1 MHSHFKYSRLVHVDC
16 HITLIL
22 HDCHITLISH
32 DLTQLSHDL
41 TQLSHDLT
49 QLSIMTIVTVPCSLL
64 QHSSHFEV
72 TGDGVEVEGVTMKY
86 FYETAVIGGV
96 IR

>member
-41 TQLSHDLT
+41 TQLS
-49 QLSIMTIVTVPCSLL
+49 IMTIITVPCSLL

>member
-1 MHSHFKYSRLVHVDC
+1 M
-16 HITLIL
+16 
-22 HDCHITLISH
+22 ISH
-32 DLTQLSHDL
+32 YYHD
-41 TQLSHDLT
+41 
-49 QLSIMTIVTVPCSLL
+49 VPCSLL